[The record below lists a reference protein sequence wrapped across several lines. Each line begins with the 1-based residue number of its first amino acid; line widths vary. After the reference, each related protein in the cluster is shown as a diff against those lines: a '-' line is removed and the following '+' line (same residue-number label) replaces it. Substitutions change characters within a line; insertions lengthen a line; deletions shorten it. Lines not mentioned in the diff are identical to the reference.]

1 MKRSSFYKK
10 FAIIAT
16 LALIGILNSET
27 LMGVYFRLTPY
38 YSSTYAQDKE
48 LILPYF
54 DEAYYKRTYA
64 AELETTGE
72 APLDHFL
79 RRSCRMGGGEYDPN
93 DWFSV
98 TLYKHRLWPCSGN
111 PLVDF
116 LRQPKTL
123 VPKDAPP
130 VEVYANKDQLFRAWM
145 AVEGFLRKKKFQVI
159 LILPEAFKDALP
171 LRFGPMMKRG
181 LQVRFSKD
189 PTLSFYKSPFLREPE
204 KYAVRDLPVQDKP
217 ESTQAVSRIRF
228 VLDSNIQCISES
240 GFENKTRAPGVYIV
254 HEDAKCRDFRKT
266 DFERRRVC
274 EYLAHRLYKSTPW
287 KQKGLLNPCMLN
299 FGFFRTEPIVFSDF
313 GSTEEEFH
321 KNIKRLAP
329 GFDLLFLNT
338 DIGTPNL
345 RIIPGFMSTF
355 VEANEIPK
363 EKIFGV
369 SFLLSF
375 GGKGISSFKT
385 RDSFIYH
392 FRKEIWGKEKDFT
405 LPTQFFISR
414 RDIKKY
420 PNDLQHRALPD
431 ESKKWVFGT
440 QFTIAIENSRQAHY
454 FSEKLIDCFIALTVP
469 IYIGCPNVTDYFDVR
484 GMLIAKDPDD
494 AVRITNTLTPE
505 SYAKMLPYLL
515 ENKRR
520 AEVYMKKEETL
531 IQEFFTR
538 PSA

>member
-1 MKRSSFYKK
+1 
-10 FAIIAT
+10 
-16 LALIGILNSET
+16 
-27 LMGVYFRLTPY
+27 MGVYFRLTPY
-38 YSSTYAQDKE
+38 YSPTYAQDKE
-48 LILPYF
+48 LIRPYF
-54 DEAYYKRTYA
+54 DEAYYKKTYA

-72 APLDHFL
+72 DPLDHFL
-79 RRSCRMGGGEYDPN
+79 TRSCRMGGREYDPN

-116 LRQPKTL
+116 LRQPETL
-123 VPKDAPP
+123 APKDAPP

-145 AVEGFLRKKKFQVI
+145 AVEEFLRKKKFQVI
-159 LILPEAFKDALP
+159 LILPDAFKDALP
-171 LRFGPMMKRG
+171 VRFGPMMKRG
-181 LQVRFSKD
+181 LQVHFSKD

-204 KYAVRDLPVQDKP
+204 KYAVTDLPVQERP
-217 ESTQAVSRIRF
+217 GPAQAISRIRL
-228 VLDSNIQCISES
+228 VLECNTQCISES
-240 GFENKTRAPGVYIV
+240 G
-254 HEDAKCRDFRKT
+254 
-266 DFERRRVC
+266 FERRRVC

-299 FGFFRTEPIVFSDF
+299 FGFFRTEPLVFSDF
-313 GSTEEEFH
+313 GTTEEEFH
-321 KNIKRLAP
+321 ENIKRLAP

-363 EKIFGV
+363 EKVFGV

-392 FRKEIWGKEKDFT
+392 FRKEIWDKKKDFT

-469 IYIGCPNVTDYFDVR
+469 IYIGCPNVTDYFDAR

-494 AVRITNTLTPE
+494 AVRIANTLTPE

-515 ENKRR
+515 ENKCR

-531 IQEFFTR
+531 IQEFFTQTM
-538 PSA
+538 